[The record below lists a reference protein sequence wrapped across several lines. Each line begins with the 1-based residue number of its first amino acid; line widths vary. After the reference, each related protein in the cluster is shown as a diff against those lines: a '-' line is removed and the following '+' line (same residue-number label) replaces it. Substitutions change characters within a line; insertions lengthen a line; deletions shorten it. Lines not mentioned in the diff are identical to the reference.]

1 MPEEEEVVGRR
12 KVRRRGKGAI
22 NVVVV
27 ADGGSGSVDAVKDDK
42 GGVTHKL
49 AAGCWVS
56 LVIMLSPLLL
66 EESSDEV
73 RCSVHKKPSNV
84 RHWVCPS

>member
-42 GGVTHKL
+42 GGVTQH
-49 AAGCWVS
+49 ACSRGVWSGTTDTGCSTWV
-56 LVIMLSPLLL
+56 L
-66 EESSDEV
+66 DW
-73 RCSVHKKPSNV
+73 CG
-84 RHWVCPS
+84 